1 MERLDDARY
10 ISKLDKHKMLDLI
23 GALPG
28 QFASA
33 LGSFGKSGLKLK
45 RKYDT
50 VVVAGMGG
58 SAIGGDIAGSY
69 FLGQLPAPLVVLRDY
84 DVPAFVSEKTL
95 FIAVSYSG
103 NTEETL
109 TALNEARK
117 NGSDAVCIGSGGI
130 MADLSL
136 SESLPFVSVPGGMP
150 PRCAVAYLATSI
162 ILVISNAFNIPGSA
176 EEIEEAGAVLKQMK
190 EELGPSRSA
199 RDNPAKSIASKFTH
213 RLPFVYSSS
222 RFTDP
227 VARRWSTQMNEN
239 AKTLCHHSMLPEL
252 DHNEIVGWGIPR
264 DVSYESCVVFL
275 DPGNLSVRH
284 KKRLKVTGDVISQM
298 ATVEIVEAKGSG
310 RLSRLFSLVYVG
322 DYVSFYLAMLNGVDP
337 TPIER
342 IDYLKRKLKEED

>member
-1 MERLDDARY
+1 VERLDDARY
-10 ISKLDKHKMLDLI
+10 ISKLDKSNMLHLI
-23 GALPG
+23 EALPD
-28 QFASA
+28 QFGAA
-33 LGSFGKSGLKLK
+33 LAIFRKSGFRLKG
-45 RKYDT
+45 KYDS

-69 FLGQLPAPLVVLRDY
+69 FLGRLPVPLIVLRDY
-84 DVPAFVSEKTL
+84 DLPAFVDEKTL
-95 FIAVSYSG
+95 FVAVSYSG

-109 TALNEARK
+109 AALKEARDRR
-117 NGSDAVCIGSGGI
+117 SDAVCIGSGGV

-136 SESLPFVSVPGGMP
+136 SESLPVIPVPGGMP
-150 PRCAVAYLATSI
+150 PRCAVAHLATSV
-162 ILVISNAFNIPGSA
+162 ILAVSNAFNIPGST
-176 EEIEEAGAVLKQMK
+176 EEIEEAGAVLGEMEK
-190 EELGPSRSA
+190 ELTPSR
-199 RDNPAKSIASKFTH
+199 PAKDNLAKLIASKFTH

-239 AKTLCHHSMLPEL
+239 AKTLCHYNMLPEL

-275 DPGNLSVRH
+275 DPGDLSPRH
-284 KKRLKVTGDVISQM
+284 RKRLKVTGDVISQM
-298 ATVEIVEAKGSG
+298 AAVETVAARGAG